1 MEHSRTEQEITTIED
16 ILSKLYSV
24 KTSMEWIQQ
33 NNIEMLPMEKV
44 QIHMLLNILKALDQ
58 YSLNI

>member
-1 MEHSRTEQEITTIED
+1 MEHSRTEKEITTIED

-44 QIHMLLNILKALDQ
+44 QIHMLLDILKAFDK
-58 YSLNI
+58 YTLNI